1 MLLLLSVVSVKAQD
15 VEQVVVVNG
24 KKCIVHTVTEND
36 TFYSL
41 AKRYDVSLKQ
51 IVELNGDED
60 PEKLAL
66 GKTLYIPYNEKAHKR
81 STKDDI
87 VNVEGLQKSLDGEFI
102 VHTLAEN
109 DTLFSVAKSY
119 KISLDQLR
127 KDNPE
132 AEPTKL
138 KIGSTLLVRTS
149 MVGYSSLKEIDKEI
163 KMFEKE
169 MEDGEKSAKPKTHT
183 VVEGDTLYS
192 LARRYKT
199 TEQQI
204 MALNGFESPSDLLI
218 GMTIIVRGDE
228 TAPKQI
234 PIEAEAKVE
243 ETPAEGHTVGI
254 TVNPD
259 SVFDF
264 VTSGRLDEMLELER
278 RIEEDT
284 TAVVKKVR
292 IPQFKK
298 LEPGE
303 TLDVVV
309 MLPMHRG
316 GKAQP
321 AFVDMYRGILLA
333 LSDLR
338 NEGYAINVTMFDT
351 EHSAIRLSEI
361 AESEAV
367 LNADLIIGPIWED
380 EVKMILPVAEQLNI
394 PVINPIRDIDHNIVS
409 SPILFQMR
417 ADGKYQYDKY
427 ADIFDGSYQINI
439 VFGPTSNME
448 YAQEVLEATKHLPV
462 RLLNAQIGRQAAFSL
477 RNDDGTNGAA
487 VGASSLVRGAGKKAI
502 IIVADRDTH
511 INVILTTIGDMAK
524 SMRAGGSNDCFVIGD
539 RDWDRRFTNVER
551 DGFFT
556 SGVSLLAP
564 YNSKRTDNIPI
575 KVFESRFMQTYGILP
590 TSYACTGYDAAMLF
604 CTKMFTGLDKYI
616 VLERITPLATT
627 YQFKFENGMFV
638 NTEWVNIQYKR
649 DFTVEYK

>member
-81 STKDDI
+81 STKEDI

-234 PIEAEAKVE
+234 PTEAEAKVE

-254 TVNPD
+254 IVNPD

>member
-24 KKCIVHTVTEND
+24 KKCIVHIVTEND

-228 TAPKQI
+228 TEPKQI
-234 PIEAEAKVE
+234 PTEAEAKVE

-254 TVNPD
+254 IVNPD

>member
-1 MLLLLSVVSVKAQD
+1 
-15 VEQVVVVNG
+15 
-24 KKCIVHTVTEND
+24 
-36 TFYSL
+36 
-41 AKRYDVSLKQ
+41 
-51 IVELNGDED
+51 
-60 PEKLAL
+60 
-66 GKTLYIPYNEKAHKR
+66 
-81 STKDDI
+81 
-87 VNVEGLQKSLDGEFI
+87 
-102 VHTLAEN
+102 
-109 DTLFSVAKSY
+109 
-119 KISLDQLR
+119 
-127 KDNPE
+127 
-132 AEPTKL
+132 
-138 KIGSTLLVRTS
+138 
-149 MVGYSSLKEIDKEI
+149 
-163 KMFEKE
+163 
-169 MEDGEKSAKPKTHT
+169 
-183 VVEGDTLYS
+183 
-192 LARRYKT
+192 
-199 TEQQI
+199 
-204 MALNGFESPSDLLI
+204 
-218 GMTIIVRGDE
+218 
-228 TAPKQI
+228 
-234 PIEAEAKVE
+234 
-243 ETPAEGHTVGI
+243 
-254 TVNPD
+254 
-259 SVFDF
+259 
-264 VTSGRLDEMLELER
+264 
-278 RIEEDT
+278 
-284 TAVVKKVR
+284 
-292 IPQFKK
+292 
-298 LEPGE
+298 
-303 TLDVVV
+303 
-309 MLPMHRG
+309 
-316 GKAQP
+316 
-321 AFVDMYRGILLA
+321 
-333 LSDLR
+333 
-338 NEGYAINVTMFDT
+338 MFDT

-539 RDWDRRFTNVER
+539 RDWNRRFTNVER

>member
-228 TAPKQI
+228 TEPKQI
-234 PIEAEAKVE
+234 PTEAEAKVE

-254 TVNPD
+254 IVNPD

-511 INVILTTIGDMAK
+511 INIILTTIGDMAK

>member
-234 PIEAEAKVE
+234 PTEAEAKVE
-243 ETPAEGHTVGI
+243 ETPAEGHTVGVI
-254 TVNPD
+254 VNPD

>member
-228 TAPKQI
+228 TEPKQI
-234 PIEAEAKVE
+234 PTEAEAKVE

-254 TVNPD
+254 IVNPD

>member
-234 PIEAEAKVE
+234 PTEAEAKVE

-254 TVNPD
+254 IVNPD